1 MTDSP
6 EFRRQQAE
14 MQELRGFLEN
24 TMTEKKQPEALRL
37 ADAIGIDDDWYPGY
51 EITAD
56 DMTAAAAKLRRQHA
70 LIEEMRDVIV
80 ACKKELDLMPKS
92 FAYDI
97 HPGRQIDRVLA
108 KVDAQS

>member
-24 TMTEKKQPEALRL
+24 TMTENKQPDRL
-37 ADAIGIDDDWYPGY
+37 DVEMQRFA
-51 EITAD
+51 E
-56 DMTAAAAKLRRQHA
+56 LRRQAA
-70 LIEEMRDVIV
+70 LIEELRDVIV

>member
-56 DMTAAAAKLRRQHA
+56 DMTAAAAELRRQHA
-70 LIEEMRDVIV
+70 LIQEMREVV
-80 ACKKELDLMPKS
+80 FQLMACHDEPSCAALD
-92 FAYDI
+92 FARD
-97 HPGRQIDRVLA
+97 VLA
-108 KVDAQS
+108 KTESQS

>member
-14 MQELRGFLEN
+14 MKELRGFLEN
-24 TMTEKKQPEALRL
+24 TMTENKQPDRL
-37 ADAIGIDDDWYPGY
+37 DVEMQRFA
-51 EITAD
+51 E
-56 DMTAAAAKLRRQHA
+56 LRRQAA
-70 LIEEMRDVIV
+70 LIEELRDVIV

>member
-14 MQELRGFLEN
+14 MQDLRVFLEN
-24 TMTEKKQPEALRL
+24 TMTENKQPDRL
-37 ADAIGIDDDWYPGY
+37 DVEMQRFA
-51 EITAD
+51 E
-56 DMTAAAAKLRRQHA
+56 LRRQAA
-70 LIEEMRDVIV
+70 LIEELRDVIV